1 MKTLFDIIE
10 RLTKA
15 GYPEGTAKKIAS
27 GELPMDEASRMARAR
42 EQGFTTEALHAGK
55 PNILEFNPKAP
66 RRTVDEGY
74 AEDALGSFFTDNPVI
89 AASYSGPDSATYRA
103 LLNTGDYGRVNAK
116 GQYYNTLDQIPY
128 VRPSGEVVDPVN
140 AANTYLGKMPSQTDD
155 FGIIAKNVGD
165 KGVVIENVVDMG
177 PKAKPMRMV
186 AEQVSNGN
194 VPQYLSRLEDKGAK
208 TIIAED
214 PSTIR
219 SYYGAAFDPDNVGK
233 PNIMGG
239 AASIGVGGLLGALGL
254 PQDATAADIVF
265 AKSPEL
271 SEQGEKEVKQLL
283 LDALMGFMA
292 PSELGDAT
300 MYGNEYDRPRKR

>member
-1 MKTLFDIIE
+1 MSILKAVEKLV
-10 RLTKA
+10 KA
-15 GYPEGTAKKIAS
+15 GFPESTAKKIAS
-27 GELPMDEASRMARAR
+27 GELPMDFTSRMNRAR
-42 EQGFTTEALHAGK
+42 EQGFRTEALHAGN

-89 AASYSGPDSATYRA
+89 ASSYSGPDSATYRV

-116 GQYYNTLDQIPY
+116 GQYYNTLDHIPY
-128 VRPSGEVVDPVN
+128 VRPSGEVVDSVD

-155 FGIIAKNVGD
+155 FGIISKNVGD

-208 TIIAED
+208 TIIAQD

-233 PNIMGG
+233 PNILGSAAPIAAGG
-239 AASIGVGGLLGALGL
+239 ILGALGL
-254 PQDATAADIVF
+254 PENATAADIAF
-265 AKSPEL
+265 AERPEL
-271 SEQGEKEVKQLL
+271 SEQGQQDVKQLI
-283 LDALMGFMA
+283 LDSLMGFMA
-292 PSELGDAT
+292 PTQLGDAT
-300 MYGNEYDRPRKR
+300 MDAYNRSRIR